1 MVNYLQRFYL
11 CAAARITNRTGTLD
25 MGKHL
30 HNRVSRRL
38 LKELLLQSD
47 EPRVTLSFYK
57 YVQLADPQQFRDDLY
72 KALDAVGTL
81 GRIYVASEGVNAQLS
96 VPEHQFEAFK
106 EVLNQWDFF
115 RGMRLNVAVEADGK
129 SFFALIIKVRRKI
142 VADGVDDPNFNPSDT
157 GRHLSAAEFNAL
169 TDDPDTILVDMRNH
183 YESEV
188 GHFEGSILPDVAT
201 FREELPMVADML
213 SEHKD
218 KNIVMYCTGG
228 IRCEKASAY
237 MKYRGFPNVFQL
249 EGGIIEYARQIK
261 NQQLK
266 NKFRGKNFVF
276 DERLGERISEEVIAH
291 CHQCG
296 ASCDDHINCSNDQ
309 CHILFIQCSE
319 CRSKYQACC
328 SQECADFIQLP
339 AEERARLAPTLTF
352 NGSTFGKGVYKAWR
366 SASKRLV
373 ETAE

>member
-1 MVNYLQRFYL
+1 
-11 CAAARITNRTGTLD
+11 
-25 MGKHL
+25 
-30 HNRVSRRL
+30 
-38 LKELLLQSD
+38 
-47 EPRVTLSFYK
+47 
-57 YVQLADPQQFRDDLY
+57 
-72 KALDAVGTL
+72 
-81 GRIYVASEGVNAQLS
+81 
-96 VPEHQFEAFK
+96 
-106 EVLNQWDFF
+106 
-115 RGMRLNVAVEADGK
+115 
-129 SFFALIIKVRRKI
+129 
-142 VADGVDDPNFNPSDT
+142 
-157 GRHLSAAEFNAL
+157 
-169 TDDPDTILVDMRNH
+169 
-183 YESEV
+183 
-188 GHFEGSILPDVAT
+188 
-201 FREELPMVADML
+201 MVADML

-296 ASCDDHINCSNDQ
+296 ASCDDHINCANDQ